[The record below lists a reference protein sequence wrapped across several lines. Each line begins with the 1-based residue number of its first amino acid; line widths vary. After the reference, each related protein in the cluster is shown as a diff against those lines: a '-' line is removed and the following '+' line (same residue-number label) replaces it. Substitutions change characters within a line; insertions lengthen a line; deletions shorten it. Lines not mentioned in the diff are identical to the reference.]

1 MNLFREIDTNSS
13 LTEIQK
19 SQFLRV
25 VDVIFLG
32 PLIIYAGTKV
42 KGTILPSLLFTS
54 GILVI
59 MNNAINYK
67 KNLGKV

>member
-1 MNLFREIDTNSS
+1 MINMFREINTQSN

-32 PLIIYAGTKV
+32 PLIIYAATKV
-42 KGTILPSLLFTS
+42 EGKVLPSLLMAS
-54 GILVI
+54 GVLVI
-59 MNNAINYK
+59 LNNAINYK
-67 KNLGKV
+67 KNL

>member
-1 MNLFREIDTNSS
+1 MNLLREINTQSN

-42 KGTILPSLLFTS
+42 KGTVLPSLLIAS
-54 GILVI
+54 GALVI
-59 MNNAINYK
+59 LNNAINYK
-67 KNLGKV
+67 KNL